1 MRLRI
6 FRAVVAVSLV
16 AAALTPSAGQATLPP
31 GPVLSVHGE
40 TGETLRWTAVGTHNT
55 YRLLARGPGIQTITT
70 VVGRTFTPPPV
81 AGATIQY
88 HVKAAYNESTWGNGV
103 SISYPSAEE
112 KEKEKEEAEGEPPP
126 EEPEPPSMWVGL
138 QAGGWGAPQYA
149 DVAGA
154 VSYVRLDSG
163 IEKGC
168 STQEWTRVG
177 IKVICDMAGP
187 YNTGGV
193 KALNISE
200 WVKNAVAVVK
210 ANPDILAVEVLNEP
224 SGRWYFGPEAESA
237 ENAAAYARLLRAVHE
252 AFVANFGS
260 ARPLILGSYV
270 VETELAWG
278 ERVYAADPNVGNYV
292 DGWTAHPYGGT
303 GARLSAA
310 LGHRDTVEAVHAK
323 TGKPVYVTEVGWLT
337 GLTPAN
343 GVSLVY
349 TEAEQAEN
357 IKNFITW
364 ARRTGYV
371 GAVMIFGYRDYGD
384 LYEFWG
390 VETHEGRKKPSYGA
404 LREAAA
410 EPLLPLVL

>member
-1 MRLRI
+1 
-6 FRAVVAVSLV
+6 
-16 AAALTPSAGQATLPP
+16 
-31 GPVLSVHGE
+31 
-40 TGETLRWTAVGTHNT
+40 
-55 YRLLARGPGIQTITT
+55 
-70 VVGRTFTPPPV
+70 
-81 AGATIQY
+81 
-88 HVKAAYNESTWGNGV
+88 
-103 SISYPSAEE
+103 
-112 KEKEKEEAEGEPPP
+112 
-126 EEPEPPSMWVGL
+126 MWVGL

-154 VSYVRLDSG
+154 VSYVRLDSSV
-163 IEKGC
+163 EKGC
-168 STQEWTRVG
+168 STQEWTKVG

-187 YNTGGV
+187 YNAGGV

-224 SGRWYFGPEAESA
+224 SGQWYFGPNAEST
-237 ENAAAYARLLRAVHE
+237 ENAAAYARLLKAVHE

-278 ERVYAADPNVGNYV
+278 ERVYAADPNVGGYV

-303 GARLSAA
+303 GEQLVAA

-323 TGKPVYVTEVGWLT
+323 TGKPVYVTELGWLT
-337 GLTPAN
+337 GPTLAK

-357 IKNFITW
+357 IKSFITW
-364 ARRTGYV
+364 ANGTGYV
-371 GAVMIFGYRDYGD
+371 GAVMIFGYKDYSNTT
-384 LYEFWG
+384 EFWG
-390 VETHEGRKKPSYGA
+390 VETWEGRKKPSYAA
-404 LREAAA
+404 LHEVST
-410 EPLLPLVL
+410 L